1 MSTPSSSGPVLQLL
15 ASGLQRWIRS
25 QCDSVEELNLSLQ
38 GSAFALFKGR
48 LKGVTLQAKRVQFQQ
63 LPLARAELQSGELRA
78 SLRPGQPNQP
88 VQFEEPF
95 LISGEVVISGVEL
108 NQALASDRWR
118 WLGDLLSERLMGL
131 TPLRSLTI
139 DNDILKLTADV
150 ITGNDPIRR
159 SFRLNAEQGT
169 IRVDHCD
176 ARKHADS
183 NGSCDTDSR
192 RPPQG
197 RAALVEGNS
206 QHSALGENRQPKGD
220 GIKNDSGSEEIAVNA
235 IQDSPMTW
243 QDVAG
248 ILQPS
253 IPLHHRFGEIA
264 HKCEKRDK
272 GAETSTH
279 EPTEGPHQK
288 PTSTGTDQDGGDET
302 SISTL
307 NRLAG

>member
-1 MSTPSSSGPVLQLL
+1 MSTTSSSGPVLQLL

-63 LPLARAELQSGELRA
+63 LPLVRAELQSGELKA

-108 NQALASDRWR
+108 NQALASERWR

-131 TPLRSLTI
+131 TPLGSLTI

-176 ARKHADS
+176 AE
-183 NGSCDTDSR
+183 GSMLIPMDPAIR
-192 RPPQG
+192 
-197 RAALVEGNS
+197 
-206 QHSALGENRQPKGD
+206 
-220 GIKNDSGSEEIAVNA
+220 
-235 IQDSPMTW
+235 IQDARLK
-243 QDVAG
+243 AG
-248 ILQPS
+248 QLLLKGTASIQP
-253 IPLHHRFGEIA
+253 
-264 HKCEKRDK
+264 
-272 GAETSTH
+272 
-279 EPTEGPHQK
+279 
-288 PTSTGTDQDGGDET
+288 
-302 SISTL
+302 
-307 NRLAG
+307 

>member
-78 SLRPGQPNQP
+78 LLRPGQPNQP

-139 DNDILKLTADV
+139 DDDILKLTADV
-150 ITGNDPIRR
+150 ITGNEPIRR

-176 ARKHADS
+176 AE
-183 NGSCDTDSR
+183 GSMLIPMDPAIR
-192 RPPQG
+192 
-197 RAALVEGNS
+197 
-206 QHSALGENRQPKGD
+206 
-220 GIKNDSGSEEIAVNA
+220 
-235 IQDSPMTW
+235 IQDARLK
-243 QDVAG
+243 AG
-248 ILQPS
+248 QLLLKGTASIQP
-253 IPLHHRFGEIA
+253 
-264 HKCEKRDK
+264 
-272 GAETSTH
+272 
-279 EPTEGPHQK
+279 
-288 PTSTGTDQDGGDET
+288 
-302 SISTL
+302 
-307 NRLAG
+307 